1 MTSVRARA
9 GTDAGGWFEIPPL
22 EDDAERD
29 RWAHAVV
36 DAVARAHGD
45 RFDPEA
51 GPAIRRVAVEAAGD
65 RAESDLLV
73 MAFLPTARPI
83 MARVRVSMITPQSV
97 DWWREHGFAL
107 SPIHAAGAGHG
118 MLATRTIEAESDDE
132 RLIAH
137 QTVFVFTDGEL
148 GVAVSID
155 PTPALVFDRMQ
166 QGLTEIV
173 GSLTLEF
180 DDGRTFVGARV
191 IELPGSDADADAW
204 NIGMH
209 VVA

>member
-9 GTDAGGWFEIPPL
+9 GTDAGGWFEIPPI

-45 RFDPEA
+45 RFEPEA
-51 GPAIRRVAVEAAGD
+51 GPVIRRVVAEIAGD
-65 RAESDLLV
+65 RKESDLLV

-83 MARVRVSMITPQSV
+83 AATVRVRMITPQSV
-97 DWWREHGFAL
+97 DWWRGLGFAL

-118 MLATRTIEAESDDE
+118 MLATRTIEARNEGE
-132 RLIAH
+132 RLVAH
-137 QTVFVFTDGEL
+137 QSVFVFTDGEL
-148 GVAVSID
+148 GIVVHIE
-155 PTPALVFDRMQ
+155 PTAALVFDRMQ

-191 IELPGSDADADAW
+191 TELPGSDVDAW